1 MMLEST
7 LVNGSCF
14 KCAIEI
20 QFVLY
25 YNGSIC
31 WRAAHEAIG
40 AFINMLCALRDVHNS
55 CVYMEPTVIKDAQ
68 Y

>member
-20 QFVLY
+20 ECVLY
-25 YNGSIC
+25 EMHMKRCVSVQEHGGGGGGGGVIC
-31 WRAAHEAIG
+31 I
-40 AFINMLCALRDVHNS
+40 LCIYCFTAGRS
-55 CVYMEPTVIKDAQ
+55 AVIAGL
-68 Y
+68 